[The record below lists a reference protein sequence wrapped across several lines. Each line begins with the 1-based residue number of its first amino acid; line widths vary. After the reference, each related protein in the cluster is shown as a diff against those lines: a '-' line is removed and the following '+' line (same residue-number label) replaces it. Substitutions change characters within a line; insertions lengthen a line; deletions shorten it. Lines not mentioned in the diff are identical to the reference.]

1 MSILYLT
8 AITIAFALCKAI
20 RDGIAIDLFKA
31 YQQSGN
37 DAGSINDT
45 ANSINQLQRQWH
57 VMGWLIGATA
67 VIGYVMAACSV
78 NLVTE
83 SIPTT
88 LFYLAFVYWIMHDL
102 FINVVSELPLNYL
115 GNNTLDK
122 LLKTLSI
129 HPVLAKA
136 IPAIIF
142 LLITLYQNYV

>member
-8 AITIAFALCKAI
+8 SITIAFALCKAI

-57 VMGWLIGATA
+57 VMGWFLGATA
-67 VIGYVMAACSV
+67 VIGYVMGACSV
-78 NLVTE
+78 NLVTA

-88 LFYLAFVYWIMHDL
+88 LFYLAFVYWVMHDL
-102 FINVVSELPLNYL
+102 FMNMVRELPLNHL

-122 LLKTLSI
+122 FLKTLSI
-129 HPVLAKA
+129 HPVLAKT
-136 IPAIIF
+136 IPGTIF
-142 LLITLYQNYV
+142 LIITLWQNY